1 MPYVD
6 DDVMETLDYFM
17 ASIGRSGAW
26 KLLKKRLSKYDSNC
40 EEDGCKEA
48 IEQTKIN
55 KANIEVNVGNITKN
69 TTDIAELKNELENFD
84 VDRADPDDVED
95 WFGNN

>member
-26 KLLKKRLSKYDSNC
+26 KLLKKRLGKYDSNC
-40 EEDGCKEA
+40 GEDGCKEA

-55 KANIEVNVGNITKN
+55 KANIEANANSITKN
-69 TTDIAELKNELENFD
+69 AANIAEIKGEIENFD
-84 VDRADPDDVED
+84 ANRADPNDVED